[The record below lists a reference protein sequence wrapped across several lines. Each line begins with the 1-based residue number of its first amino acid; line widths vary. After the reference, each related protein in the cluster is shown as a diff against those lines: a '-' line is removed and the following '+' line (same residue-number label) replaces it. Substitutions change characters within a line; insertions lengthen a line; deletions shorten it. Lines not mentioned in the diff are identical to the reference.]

1 MKRIIAILFLSIIY
15 NGLHAHNPDE
25 AIIREVNSWNGRG
38 MRAFSSFFSTTG
50 EVFALAVPTGM
61 AVYALCDDNEELL
74 NKSVSVVTGMA
85 ATIILSYGLKYTID
99 RRRPNNQLPYIIKRD
114 SPGSPSF
121 PSTHAAMAFSLA
133 TSLSLEYPRWYVIAP
148 TMIWASCVGFSRI
161 HQGVHYPSDILGG
174 MVLGAGTAC
183 LTYYLNKSWNKKKAK
198 SKISPLVEFAYQ

>member
-1 MKRIIAILFLSIIY
+1 MKRGIAILFLSIIF
-15 NGLHAHNPDE
+15 NGLQAHNPDE

-38 MRAFSSFFSTTG
+38 VRAFSSFFSTTG

-61 AVYALCDDNEELL
+61 VVYALCDDNEELFD
-74 NKSVSVVTGMA
+74 KSISVVTGMA
-85 ATIILSYGLKYTID
+85 ATIILSYGLKYVID
-99 RRRPNNQLPYIIKRD
+99 RKRPYNELPYIIKRD
-114 SPGSPSF
+114 FPGSPSF

-161 HQGVHYPSDILGG
+161 HQGVHYPSDVLGG

-183 LTYYLNKSWNKKKAK
+183 LTY
-198 SKISPLVEFAYQ
+198 